1 MAQGQHPHDEAPA
14 DASHPAADQAVPASV
29 SVGAGADSAI
39 QASPDPAIHVSIVIP
54 TYNRATRLRACL
66 ESVCNGAQTGQEIVV
81 VDDGSTDETP
91 EIVKAFGPAVR
102 YFRQQNAGPSAARNA
117 GVRAARGRYIAFLDS
132 DDRLLPEPRQRVV
145 QFLDRHPDVAV
156 VFTDALVEDA
166 AGGSSRAFRRP
177 QLETFWAL
185 PHEATPEGLRV
196 FDRASFLRAMILD
209 RCYLVPSISVIR
221 RAAFETSGLFD
232 ERLIGYEEWDLFVR
246 LAAAFPFAYLDEPAA
261 VIEKH
266 ESNLS
271 GDLEKMVVSGVRV
284 LDKLLEGA
292 VVLPDDLRRATADK
306 MRSMSFD
313 AAYHAFVRGD
323 AATARERFA
332 AHMKRW
338 GTTLPALAYWSGTWL
353 PSRQVQRLREWKAR
367 LAR

>member
-1 MAQGQHPHDEAPA
+1 MSQDPHPQHEAPA
-14 DASHPAADQAVPASV
+14 GASWPVA
-29 SVGAGADSAI
+29 
-39 QASPDPAIHVSIVIP
+39 DPAIQVSIIIP

-66 ESVCNGAQTGQEIVV
+66 ESVCNGAHVDQEVVV
-81 VDDGSTDETP
+81 VDDGSTDDTAA
-91 EIVKAFGPAVR
+91 VVAAFGPEVR
-102 YFRQQNAGPSAARNA
+102 YVHQRNAGPSAARNT
-117 GVRAARGRYIAFLDS
+117 GVRASRGRYIAFFDS
-132 DDRLLPEPRQRVV
+132 DDRLLPEPRRRVLA
-145 QFLDRHPDVAV
+145 FLDRRPDIGV
-156 VFTDALVEDA
+156 VFTDALVEEAGA
-166 AGGSSRAFRRP
+166 ASTRAFRRS

-185 PHEATPEGLRV
+185 PHEMTPDGLRV
-196 FDRASFLRAMILD
+196 FDPAAFMRAMILD

-221 RAAFETSGLFD
+221 RAALETSGLFD

-246 LAAAFPFAYLDEPAA
+246 LAAAVPFAYLDEPAA

-284 LDKLLEGA
+284 LDKVLDGA
-292 VVLPDDLRRATADK
+292 IALPEDLRRATAAK

-323 AATARERFA
+323 AAAARDRFA
-332 AHMKRW
+332 AHMARW
-338 GTTLPALAYWSGTWL
+338 GTSPRALLYWSLTWL

-367 LAR
+367 PAR

>member
-1 MAQGQHPHDEAPA
+1 MAQGQ
-14 DASHPAADQAVPASV
+14 
-29 SVGAGADSAI
+29 DSAI
-39 QASPDPAIHVSIVIP
+39 RVSIIIP

-66 ESVCNGAQTGQEIVV
+66 ESVCSHAQTDQEVVV
-81 VDDGSTDETP
+81 VDDGSTDETT
-91 EIVKAFGPAVR
+91 EVVKAFGSAVR
-102 YFRQQNAGPSAARNA
+102 YFHQQNAGPSAARNA
-117 GVRAARGRYIAFLDS
+117 GVRAARGRYVAFLDS
-132 DDRLLPEPRQRVV
+132 DDRLLSEPRERVL
-145 QFLDRHPDVAV
+145 QFLDRHPDVGV

-166 AGGSSRAFRRP
+166 TGSSTRAFRRA

-185 PHEATPEGLRV
+185 PHETTPEGLRV
-196 FDRASFLRAMILD
+196 FDRAAFMRAMILD

-284 LDKLLEGA
+284 LDKLLDGA
-292 VVLPDDLRRATADK
+292 VAMPDDLRRATTDK
-306 MRSMSFD
+306 MNAMSFD

-323 AATARERFA
+323 AAVARARFA
-332 AHMKRW
+332 AHMSRW
-338 GTTLPALAYWSGTWL
+338 GMSGRVLRYWALTWL
-353 PSRQVQRLREWKAR
+353 PSRPVQRLRAWKTR

>member
-1 MAQGQHPHDEAPA
+1 MSQGTHPGGEAPA
-14 DASHPAADQAVPASV
+14 DASPAS
-29 SVGAGADSAI
+29 SPPGA
-39 QASPDPAIHVSIVIP
+39 PDPFDSSLQLSVIIP
-54 TYNRATRLRACL
+54 TYNRAHRLRTCL
-66 ESVCNGAQTGQEIVV
+66 ASVCSDVQSASQEVIV
-81 VDDGSTDETP
+81 VDDGSKDSTAE
-91 EIVKAFGPAVR
+91 VVQAFGNAVR
-102 YFRQQNAGPSAARNA
+102 YVYQQNRGPSAARNT
-117 GVRAARGRYIAFLDS
+117 GLREARGRYIAFFDS
-132 DDRLLPEPRQRVV
+132 DDRMILPPRMRVLE
-145 QFLDRHPDVAV
+145 FLDQHPEVGVA
-156 VFTDALVEDA
+156 FTDAMVEDA
-166 AGGSSRAFRRP
+166 AGNSSRAFRRA

-185 PHEATPEGLRV
+185 PHESTPEGLRI
-196 FDRASFLRAMILD
+196 FDRAAFMRAMILD

-221 RAAFETSGLFD
+221 RTALDASGLFD

-284 LDKLLEGA
+284 LDKLLDGA
-292 VVLPDDLRRATADK
+292 VPMPDDLRRATIDK
-306 MRSMSFD
+306 LNVMSFD

-332 AHMKRW
+332 AYMKRW
-338 GTTLPALAYWSGTWL
+338 GTTLPALAYWAGTWL

>member
-1 MAQGQHPHDEAPA
+1 MEDSGQP
-14 DASHPAADQAVPASV
+14 Q
-29 SVGAGADSAI
+29 
-39 QASPDPAIHVSIVIP
+39 VSIIIP
-54 TYNRATRLRACL
+54 TYNRAARLRACL
-66 ESVCNGAQTGQEIVV
+66 ESVLQGNGDGEVIV
-81 VDDGSTDETP
+81 VDDGSKDETRT
-91 EIVKAFGPAVR
+91 VVQSFGPSVR
-102 YFRQQNAGPSAARNA
+102 YFYQQNRGPSAARNTGA
-117 GVRAARGRYIAFLDS
+117 REARGRFIAFFDS
-132 DDRLLPEPRQRVV
+132 DDRLIPAARQRVLD
-145 QFLDRHPDVAV
+145 FLDHHPEVAV
-156 VFTDALVEDA
+156 AFTDALVEDA
-166 AGGSSRAFRRP
+166 SGSSSRAFRRA

-185 PHEATPEGLRV
+185 PHESTPEGLRV
-196 FDRASFLRAMILD
+196 FDRAAFLRAMILD

-221 RAAFETSGLFD
+221 RSALDVSGLFD

-284 LDKLLEGA
+284 LDKLLDGA
-292 VVLPDDLRRATADK
+292 VPMPDDLRRATVDK
-306 MRSMSFD
+306 LNVMSFD

-332 AHMKRW
+332 AYMKRW